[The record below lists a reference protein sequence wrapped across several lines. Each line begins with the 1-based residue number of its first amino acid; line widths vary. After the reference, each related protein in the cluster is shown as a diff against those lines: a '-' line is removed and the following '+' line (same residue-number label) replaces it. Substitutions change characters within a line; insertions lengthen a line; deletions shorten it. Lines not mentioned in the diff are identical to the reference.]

1 VDVAGAAGAGTVV
14 GLAGAGGRSGQLI
27 AVLYYLFNPRSEL
40 CMFSARIQQV
50 VNRLEAEGLDALLV
64 TSIPNILYLS
74 GFTGSTAMLLICRGQ
89 RFFLTDFRYL
99 EQVRQQCDP
108 SYTLIDNTNR
118 KLIEDIL
125 PGLPNAAE
133 LTRIGFESRHVVYAT
148 WEKFQAEG
156 REFLPAPGWI
166 EELRAVKSD
175 AEVALLRAAVQ
186 LNERVFTE
194 LLSTITAQTTEADLA
209 AEMVG
214 RAIKYG
220 AQERSFTPIIA
231 SGDHAAKP
239 HAGFTLRQLVPGAP
253 LTIDMGVLLNGYC
266 SDMTRTVFY
275 KDCPAEWA
283 RIYQTVRE
291 AKELSQAA
299 VRPGIAGRDVHV
311 IARDHIA
318 AAGFGDYFN
327 HGLGHGVG
335 IEVHEGPSLSLA
347 GTALLEAGNI
357 VTVEPGIY
365 LPGKGGIRI
374 EDMVVVTKS
383 GSENLNLLHTDLTVV
398 G

>member
-1 VDVAGAAGAGTVV
+1 M
-14 GLAGAGGRSGQLI
+14 
-27 AVLYYLFNPRSEL
+27 Y
-40 CMFSARIQQV
+40 SARIKQLAG
-50 VNRLEAEGLDALLV
+50 RLEAEGLDALLV
-64 TSIPNILYLS
+64 TSIPNIMYLS
-74 GFTGSTAMLLICRGQ
+74 GFTGSTAMLLIGREQ
-89 RFFLTDFRYL
+89 RFFMTDFRYL

-108 SYTLIDNTNR
+108 GYTLVDNTNR
-118 KLIEDIL
+118 KLIEDVL
-125 PGLPNAAE
+125 PGLPGSAQFA
-133 LTRIGFESRHVVYAT
+133 RIGFEARHVVFAT

-156 REFLPAPGWI
+156 REFIPTAGWI
-166 EELRAVKSD
+166 EDLRSVKS
-175 AEVALLRAAVQ
+175 AQEVALIRAAVQ

-194 LLSTITAQTTEADLA
+194 MLSTITAQTTEADLA

-214 RAIKYG
+214 RAIRYG

-231 SGDHAAKP
+231 SGDNAAKP
-239 HAGFTLRQLVPGAP
+239 HAEFTMRPLVPGAP

-283 RIYQTVRE
+283 QVYNTVRE
-291 AKELSQAA
+291 AKELAQAA
-299 VRPGIAGRDVHV
+299 IRPGVAGRDVHG

-318 AAGFGDYFN
+318 AAGFGEYFN

-335 IEVHEGPSLSLA
+335 IEVHEGPTLSLA
-347 GTALLEAGNI
+347 GAAPLAPGNI

-374 EDMVVVTKS
+374 EDMFLVTAD
-383 GSENLNLLHTDLTVV
+383 GGENLNVLHTDLTVV